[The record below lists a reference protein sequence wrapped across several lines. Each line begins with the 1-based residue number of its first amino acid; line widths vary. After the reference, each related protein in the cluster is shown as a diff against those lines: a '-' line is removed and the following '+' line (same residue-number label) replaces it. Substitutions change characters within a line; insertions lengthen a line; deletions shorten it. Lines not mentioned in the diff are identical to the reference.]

1 MATTTTRTMFHEG
14 ELAVQRRAGV
24 EAVASQGRPLHPRL
38 DPTRPRRLPLP
49 ATVRRPR
56 CHGRRRTRLGLFR
69 RRWHRLRI
77 CPRRPPPPPGRDP
90 RPGRGAADR
99 LRSPMPGGD
108 PRDRVLHPHANPI
121 ERARQSRSGRDRARR
136 RGGFRQLPEVHPTT
150 RPSRRARGRAGGR
163 HPKRNLPR
171 HRPGESGRS
180 RRHVLHRERP
190 RTPGRGRI
198 ASGRPTRFRPG
209 CARRSPQHPLPLQRL
224 RALLRRRGR
233 PNPAPCRR
241 LVLPMPSPSR
251 HGCAVYDSFDPQQLA
266 VHIDGERLLPTAHQD
281 VVPTGT
287 DRSLLGSE

>member
-190 RTPGRGRI
+190 RTPGARTHRIGAADPVSSGLRTTIPTAPSAPTKASRATSTSWSAKSGSLPPPGPTDAFPESARLRGLRLLR
-198 ASGRPTRFRPG
+198 STT
-209 CARRSPQHPLPLQRL
+209 ARRPH
-224 RALLRRRGR
+224 RRRATPAHCPPRRRADRNR
-233 PNPAPCRR
+233 PQPP
-241 LVLPMPSPSR
+241 
-251 HGCAVYDSFDPQQLA
+251 GK
-266 VHIDGERLLPTAHQD
+266 
-281 VVPTGT
+281 
-287 DRSLLGSE
+287 